1 MSIACRCIS
10 SSWSAFTRSLA
21 SSSRNAWRA
30 TNAEELRRPGSSTTS
45 MHSSRARLGQV
56 DQLHVAALG
65 ELADGRRHHLVAALA
80 MMPEGLAVHRYR
92 KHFIV
97 LAPLREAG
105 LEAAEQIV
113 AAAQGLAEGDRAR
126 DRAVVEE
133 DGKGGAGGQANEVRS
148 RRIEAR
154 ADHVQPLAARG

>member
-1 MSIACRCIS
+1 M
-10 SSWSAFTRSLA
+10 LPP
-21 SSSRNAWRA
+21 SRLTARRA
-30 TNAEELRRPGSSTTS
+30 AAVAAPALDPVRAAPGRALEDLRLVHRGK
-45 MHSSRARLGQV
+45 HLERLGQV

-80 MMPEGLAVHRYR
+80 MVPEGLAVHRYR
-92 KHFIV
+92 QHFIV

-154 ADHVQPLAARG
+154 ADHVQPLAARGADPPAL